1 MLQSMKWRYLRYHI
15 LSYPHLMT
23 NLGRSDP
30 LCGLG
35 EAACCTSQPHHRT
48 GHSQANPACNSSASA
63 CISHFIVF
71 EVYVRYRAKNGQN
84 MKQPWNVC
92 SIAGFHTNNILK
104 SPWHSAEIIRNC
116 SWCMLAPSASKPV
129 KDSLLLNPW
138 LCWLSWNLGYCDL
151 NVISLWSL
159 IPSELPHLSHLSHP
173 CLRRSVSVKPAA
185 RSLGAAAEDIIF
197 PVDKMT
203 YSQWTWPKWV
213 VPYQLWRFVLPSY
226 V

>member
-1 MLQSMKWRYLRYHI
+1 MFILFHHISIQCNLVQSVQAMLQSMKWRYLRYHI
-15 LSYPHLMT
+15 PSPI
-23 NLGRSDP
+23 RSDP

-48 GHSQANPACNSSASA
+48 GHSQATPAC
-63 CISHFIVF
+63 
-71 EVYVRYRAKNGQN
+71 KQGQKWPKYETTVKRLLYCGLSY
-84 MKQPWNVC
+84 KQ
-92 SIAGFHTNNILK
+92 H

-116 SWCMLAPSASKPV
+116 SWCMLAPSASKTV

-151 NVISLWSL
+151 KVISLWSL

-185 RSLGAAAEDIIF
+185 RSLGAAEDSCGGQNDLLAMDMAKVGDPLSIVKVCTSKLCLKI
-197 PVDKMT
+197 
-203 YSQWTWPKWV
+203 
-213 VPYQLWRFVLPSY
+213 
-226 V
+226 